1 MTPLL
6 RMDVYVQ
13 HSLNRAVNKPFR
25 YILMKLGANVVSTD
39 PTCVDIEYDKIC
51 NDSNSIEVV

>member
-25 YILMKLGANVVSTD
+25 YILMKLGVNVVSTD

-51 NDSNSIEVV
+51 NDSNSI